1 MKMIIVGNILIEIGW
16 IIAMVFLIINEY
28 PWWAGGCLF
37 GAIFSGTSYTLKEP
51 TKKDK
56 IWEM

>member
-56 IWEM
+56 I